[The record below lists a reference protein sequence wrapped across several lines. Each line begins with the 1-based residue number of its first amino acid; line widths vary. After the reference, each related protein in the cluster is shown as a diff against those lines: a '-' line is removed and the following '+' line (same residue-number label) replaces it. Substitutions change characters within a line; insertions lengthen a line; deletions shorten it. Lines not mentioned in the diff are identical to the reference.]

1 MASNSS
7 RLAQEVINY
16 TNEIKKL
23 REELS
28 KTKNGTADYEITQR
42 KLSNTI
48 EQGKKATD
56 RYLESLSKLN
66 KNVYIQNVAFDKG
79 NKVVKNFNDTVG
91 GSSKSI
97 SSLAGNFVKTIA
109 TVGKFF
115 LAYQALNLVIS
126 GVKELVVG
134 SVQEFIKLEDTL
146 GKVQAVTGSS
156 SSQMDTLKG
165 AILSTAIETRFTA
178 TEIADLAVS
187 LGKLGATSG
196 EIPQLIKPIAT
207 AAQAIGEDI
216 TAVGEAVL
224 KANNQFQISSEN
236 SAVTAAVLT
245 NAITDSALSLSSFN
259 TALQYVGPLANQVGL
274 GIDAASGYMKVLA
287 DNGFTA
293 SKIGTGLRNIF
304 IELKESGVP
313 LTETIRNLANQNISL
328 SEAVELVG
336 KRSAAQLITLIENI
350 DAVENYTTAT
360 EALVGV
366 LAAEAAQMSTTKAQ
380 LDILN
385 TAYTN
390 FKISIGEAI
399 NSSELLIEIIGILDR
414 ESEELARGQEALN
427 EILSDDRGA
436 QIFQKALEDATK
448 YGVDPLITAINV
460 LRDSGKA
467 ADNSFVQFFDELQ
480 SKAGLSADEALRVAT
495 SFADDRGAV
504 NQKKIRQSL
513 NLQREDLV
521 ELNKL
526 FSEYGGLLSDLDEG
540 LDYIEGINKALKNQG
555 DLFRSQ
561 QAEEAIAA
569 SLQEEYQA
577 RIDSIKEK
585 SKEGLV
591 VEKEVSQLR
600 KDMLEDQKD
609 DKDLLADKINKLNTY
624 TNELDRQV
632 ELGRE
637 LTLEEIKYL
646 ATQKSEIKNL
656 QIRINSYD
664 RVLDSSKELADR
676 DADNVKAQERAQIER
691 VRANAAEFKDRIK
704 VLEDE
709 ARGIKKKYDKEV
721 ADAKKLYELRIEGVE
736 DYNVIKQAEDD
747 LNKQIAESEERRLAG
762 IASVYTEIGNI
773 YTEAEK
779 ARSEFVAEAQAK
791 GFDEEQIEKIT
802 EVYDKFKKST
812 KSLFETLIEL
822 ETELTKDQFDQ
833 VEGPL
838 RQAAASAE
846 LFSEKLAALRKE
858 YGDSAAKSKEFQ
870 KSQQELKD
878 EQIANLESIRDTI
891 DTTTEAGAAAAAI
904 IDKQIEKTKLAGT
917 AAKETGG
924 LVKSLFKDTFLDAA
938 KTAIQAVDE
947 LNKVAFENTINRL
960 EQEKA
965 KISERAGFEEDVLK
979 SQLESQLISQEEYAS
994 RLEQIKK
1001 KEIQRQNA
1009 IDRKIFEEQNKRDK
1023 QAALVDYLT
1032 SLASIVPN
1040 LIITEKDADPV
1051 KIALKAAITAGLAT
1065 AAYGAEVAA
1074 IGKRQFFPKKFAD
1087 GGLVDGPSH
1096 SQGGV
1101 PFTVRGVG
1109 GYEMEGG
1116 EYIVNKESTAKYKS
1130 LLDQINETKYTPK
1143 YKFATGGIVNAQE
1156 LSVRQLDLLEA
1167 IAEATTGTAIN
1178 TGRPMRSFVSSDD
1191 LRNDNNARRI
1201 KERNSNI

>member
-28 KTKNGTADYEITQR
+28 KTKKGTADYEITQK
-42 KLSNTI
+42 KLSSTI

-56 RYLESLSKLN
+56 RYVESLSKLN

-79 NKVVKNFNDTVG
+79 NKVVKNFNDTIG
-91 GSSKSI
+91 GSSRSI
-97 SSLAGNFVKTIA
+97 ASLAGNFVKTIA

-126 GVKELVVG
+126 GVKELVIG

-146 GKVQAVTGSS
+146 GKVQAVTGSTG
-156 SSQMDTLKG
+156 SQMDTLKG
-165 AILSTAIETRFTA
+165 AILDTAVETRFTA

-187 LGKLGATSG
+187 LGKLGATSE

-224 KANNQFQISSEN
+224 KANNQFQISSDN

-245 NAITDSALSLSSFN
+245 DAITDSALSLSSFN

-274 GIDAASGYMKVLA
+274 SIDAASGYMKVLA

-328 SEAVELVG
+328 SDAVELVG

-350 DAVENYTTAT
+350 DAVEDYTTAT

-366 LAAEAAQMSTTKAQ
+366 LAAEAAQMSTTQAQ

-436 QIFQKALEDATK
+436 QIFQKALEDATR
-448 YGVDPLITAINV
+448 YGIDPLVTAIQV

-467 ADNSFVQFFDELQ
+467 ADNEFVQFFDALQ
-480 SKAGLSADEALRVAT
+480 NKVGLTADEALRVAT
-495 SFADDRGAV
+495 SFADDTGAV
-504 NQKKIRQSL
+504 NQKNIRESL
-513 NLQREDLV
+513 NLQRQDLV
-521 ELNKL
+521 ELNNL
-526 FSEYGGLLSDLDEG
+526 FREYGGLLSTLDEG
-540 LDYIEGINKALKNQG
+540 LDYIEGINKALERQSK
-555 DLFRSQ
+555 LLRSQ
-561 QAEEAIAA
+561 RAEEAIAV
-569 SLQEEYQA
+569 SLQEEYQD
-577 RIDSIKEK
+577 RIDSIREK
-585 SKEGLV
+585 AKDGLV

-609 DKDLLADKINKLNTY
+609 DQDLLANKINNLNTY
-624 TNELDRQV
+624 TNELDKQL
-632 ELGRE
+632 EMGRAM
-637 LTLEEIKYL
+637 TLEEIKYI
-646 ATQKSEIKNL
+646 ATQKAQIKNL
-656 QIRINSYD
+656 EIRIKSYD
-664 RVLDSSKELADR
+664 KVLDGTKELADR
-676 DADNVKAQERAQIER
+676 DADNIKAQERAQLDR

-704 VLEDE
+704 NLEDE
-709 ARGIKKKYDKEV
+709 ARKIKKKYDDEV
-721 ADAKKLYELRIEGVE
+721 ADAEKLYELRIEGVT
-736 DYNVIKQAEDD
+736 DYNEIKKAEEE
-747 LNKQIAESEERRLAG
+747 LNKRVAEAEERRLAG
-762 IASVYTEIGNI
+762 ISNVYTEIGNV
-773 YTEAEK
+773 YKEAEK
-779 ARSEFVAEAQAK
+779 ARSEFIAEAEAK
-791 GFDEEQIEKIT
+791 GFNEEQIEKIT
-802 EVYDKFKKST
+802 GIYDKFKKST

-838 RQAAASAE
+838 REAAASAE
-846 LFSEKLAALRKE
+846 LFSEKLANLRKQ
-858 YGDSAAKSKEFQ
+858 YGDSAAKSKAFQ

-878 EQIANLESIRDTI
+878 EQIANLQAIRDTI

-924 LVKSLFKDTFLDAA
+924 LVKNLFKETFLEAA

-947 LNKVAFENTINRL
+947 FNKVAFENTINRL

-965 KISERAGFEEDVLK
+965 KIAERSDFEQDVLK

-1009 IDRKIFEEQNKRDK
+1009 IDRKIFEEENKRDK
-1023 QAALVDYLT
+1023 QSALVDYLT
-1032 SLASIVPN
+1032 ALASIVPN
-1040 LIITEKDADPV
+1040 LIITDKEADPV
-1051 KIALKAAITAGLAT
+1051 KVALKAAITGGLAT
-1065 AAYGAEVAA
+1065 AAYSAEVAA
-1074 IGKRQFFPKKFAD
+1074 ISKRQFFPKKFAE
-1087 GGLVDGPSH
+1087 GGIVEGPSH

-1143 YKFATGGIVNAQE
+1143 YKFATGGIVSPQE
-1156 LSVRQLDLLEA
+1156 FSMKQLDLLEA
-1167 IAEATTGTAIN
+1167 IADATTGTAIN
-1178 TGRPMRSFVSSDD
+1178 TGRPVKAFVSSDD
-1191 LRNDNNARRI
+1191 LKNDTNARRI
-1201 KERNSNI
+1201 KERNANI